1 MKTVRIQLG
10 ERSYEIY
17 VGQALPALGKTMKQ
31 YHFNA
36 RTLVVTDRAVGKHYA
51 RAVVE
56 SLTASGCQVALEEV
70 PAGESSKSLREAERL
85 FSVCAR
91 QALERKSPIV
101 ALGGGVIG
109 DLVGFVA
116 ATYLRGLPL
125 VMVPT
130 TLLAQVDSAIGGK
143 VAVNL
148 AEGKNLVGAFYQP
161 AMVFTDPAT
170 LLTLPE
176 REFVSGLAEII
187 KYGVIMDV
195 NYFKYLES
203 NMPAILGRDAAALE
217 YLIIQA
223 CQYKGRIV
231 EADEHEAAQRAFLN
245 FGHTIGHAL
254 EAATSYARYLH
265 GEAVAIGMV
274 CAGRIACDL
283 RMLDAKD
290 LERMRRLIVAAG
302 LPDRFDRSIP
312 SEAIFEHLQWDKKVQ
327 DGRMR
332 FILPQNIGRV
342 VVRES
347 VKPELIRRVLEESRS
362 E

>member
-1 MKTVRIQLG
+1 
-10 ERSYEIY
+10 
-17 VGQALPALGKTMKQ
+17 
-31 YHFNA
+31 
-36 RTLVVTDRAVGKHYA
+36 
-51 RAVVE
+51 
-56 SLTASGCQVALEEV
+56 
-70 PAGESSKSLREAERL
+70 
-85 FSVCAR
+85 
-91 QALERKSPIV
+91 
-101 ALGGGVIG
+101 
-109 DLVGFVA
+109 
-116 ATYLRGLPL
+116 
-125 VMVPT
+125 
-130 TLLAQVDSAIGGK
+130 
-143 VAVNL
+143 
-148 AEGKNLVGAFYQP
+148 
-161 AMVFTDPAT
+161 
-170 LLTLPE
+170 
-176 REFVSGLAEII
+176 
-187 KYGVIMDV
+187 
-195 NYFKYLES
+195 
-203 NMPAILGRDAAALE
+203 
-217 YLIIQA
+217 IQA